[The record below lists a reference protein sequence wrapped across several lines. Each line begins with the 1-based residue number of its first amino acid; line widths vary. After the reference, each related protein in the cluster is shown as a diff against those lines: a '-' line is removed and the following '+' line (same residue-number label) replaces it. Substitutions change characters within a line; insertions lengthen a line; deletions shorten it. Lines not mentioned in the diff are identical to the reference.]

1 MDERVYE
8 AKVVLLGDT
17 GVGKSCI
24 VVRFVNQTFNEQ
36 TESTIGA
43 TFLTKACVLRPRG
56 PTIKFQVWDTA
67 GQERY
72 LSLAPI
78 YYRSAQ
84 AAIVVYDVTN
94 ASSFGT
100 MKNWV
105 MELQKFGPPGI
116 LVTIAGNKVDLEEA
130 RQVSYE
136 KGKAYA
142 DDIGALFYEC
152 SAKTEDNITEM
163 FEAIGER
170 LPKKQTE
177 PAPMSVI
184 SLMAEKDH
192 EKGKK
197 KKGCC

>member
-1 MDERVYE
+1 
-8 AKVVLLGDT
+8 VLY
-17 GVGKSCI
+17 
-24 VVRFVNQTFNEQ
+24 R
-36 TESTIGA
+36 A
-43 TFLTKACVLRPRG
+43 TFLTKACVLHPRG

-84 AAIVVYDVTN
+84 AAIVVYDVTS

-116 LVTIAGNKVDLEEA
+116 LVTIAGNKVDLEDS
-130 RQVSYE
+130 RQVPYE
-136 KGKAYA
+136 KGKSYA

-152 SAKTEDNITEM
+152 SAKTEENVVEM
-163 FEAIGER
+163 FEEIGR
-170 LPKKQTE
+170 K
-177 PAPMSVI
+177 MSKEHI
-184 SLMAEKDH
+184 SIDSLQDSFH
-192 EKGKK
+192 II
-197 KKGCC
+197 